1 MPPCVKEAVK
11 GAILALKPE
20 EAQLVEEIRGYLDV
34 KTPEDSRLVLER
46 FDCLDALGRAISAF
60 PSVRESRHLKGEK
73 RDERKLMK
81 ALCSFASPSHLL
93 HIPARVVAVRSYLVA
108 KYQAFSFLSILVQG
122 QEEFTRALR
131 QALLSVICN
140 LMVEEVYFTSLLDQD
155 FSEEVKLNLA
165 NDLVTLWDSG
175 IDPRQVRHLPALE
188 SLWNARD
195 SAPPCF
201 GTMDG
206 TSELMRITL
215 DMGQD
220 WQVFIAGQ
228 VAHNETRWALEE
240 FLFGLSYEEICSV
253 RKRLSSF
260 GIGAVN
266 HDEISKYLDHRPTY
280 GIIET
285 SDPRSIFDFYV
296 DRRDTAAFRRRLGA
310 PGPKRTLEEIYLK
323 HRIAAEVLSP
333 ESR

>member
-1 MPPCVKEAVK
+1 ME
-11 GAILALKPE
+11 
-20 EAQLVEEIRGYLDV
+20 
-34 KTPEDSRLVLER
+34 
-46 FDCLDALGRAISAF
+46 
-60 PSVRESRHLKGEK
+60 
-73 RDERKLMK
+73 
-81 ALCSFASPSHLL
+81 ALCSFASSSHLL
-93 HIPARVVAVRSYLVA
+93 RIPARVVAVRSYLVA
-108 KYQAFSFLSILVQG
+108 KYQAFSLLSILVQG
-122 QEEFTRALR
+122 EGGFTKALR
-131 QALLSVICN
+131 QALLSVICI
-140 LMVEEVYFTSLLDQD
+140 LMVEEVYFAGLLDPD
-155 FSEEVKLNLA
+155 FSEEVKLSLA
-165 NDLVTLWDSG
+165 DDLVTLWDNG

-220 WQVFIAGQ
+220 WQAFIAKQ
-228 VAHNETRWALEE
+228 VANNETRWALEE

-253 RKRLSSF
+253 RNRLSSF

-266 HDEISKYLDHRPTY
+266 HDEIRNYLDRRPAY

-296 DRRDTAAFRRRLGA
+296 DRRDAAAFRRRLDA
-310 PGPKRTLEEIYLK
+310 PGPKQTLEEIYLK
-323 HRIAAEVLSP
+323 HRIAGEYFSP
-333 ESR
+333 ENP